1 MADVVYFND
10 GMKLPCCPTLLQSLF
25 LSPSGTCVGDCDSN
39 YTGFVSGDLTY
50 NIIYRLPVASGTVG
64 QVLTTDGNNNLSW
77 TTVSGGGG
85 GSTSPAGLDG
95 YIQYNNSG
103 SFGGASILYWNDTNS
118 RLGVGTSSPAQT
130 LHVAGT
136 MRLTGSTGTGT
147 TLMARDANGDVSA
160 ITVSTGLALSN
171 NVLTATGDT
180 GGTLTGSGTATQ
192 VAFWDGI
199 TGSTSTSLSSTSNLY
214 WDNNNNRLGIGT
226 TTPITTLE
234 VNGIIRTNTGFQG
247 ISDGAKNF
255 AIERYST
262 NSFSDEF
269 AFRKARGT
277 TAVPLATVREDEAGA
292 VEFYAYHGSGFT
304 MISQMRGFVDTNV
317 TMGSAGGR
325 LSFYTNSGPTA
336 GYGTERM
343 RLNSFGNLLI
353 GTITTGSTGR
363 LQVVSSNNTNSTWT
377 AQFHNSTGSNNA
389 LMIRDD
395 GRIGI
400 GTANPNQTLEVAGT
414 MRLTGSTGTSIYVL
428 GRDNNGDISNINL
441 GNNFVLSGGTLS
453 LSGVTTGYIPYVGA
467 VQNVDLGVYD
477 ITSSGVTTPY
487 IQLSESGSTVP
498 LEVGMLTYN
507 GVDGTLEFLMKGGN
521 VVQQIG
527 QELPILV
534 KNFDNAGLLN
544 GKVVY
549 YVSSDG
555 TNKLVRYAVASSET
569 ASVNVIGLMT
579 EDATGGNKAYCTTF
593 GLVRDI
599 DTSTLQEGKIVWLS
613 ATELGGMTTTR
624 PLAPNH
630 GVQIGFC
637 IKQHAVEGSIFVSVQ
652 NGYELDELHN
662 VLISSGITD
671 GDLMVYNSSLKVW
684 ENKQPSNLLVETGS
698 TANTTIDFKEGNIVD
713 LTLTSSTSLIFN
725 NSGVGTYIIKVIQ
738 GGTGSNL
745 ITWPSE
751 VIWSGGV
758 PPTLSITV
766 GKTDI
771 ITLIY
776 DGVNY
781 YGSYVLNF

>member
-118 RLGVGTSSPAQT
+118 RLGIGTSSPAQT
-130 LHVAGT
+130 LH
-136 MRLTGSTGTGT
+136 
-147 TLMARDANGDVSA
+147 
-160 ITVSTGLALSN
+160 
-171 NVLTATGDT
+171 
-180 GGTLTGSGTATQ
+180 
-192 VAFWDGI
+192 
-199 TGSTSTSLSSTSNLY
+199 
-214 WDNNNNRLGIGT
+214 
-226 TTPITTLE
+226 
-234 VNGIIRTNTGFQG
+234 
-247 ISDGAKNF
+247 
-255 AIERYST
+255 
-262 NSFSDEF
+262 
-269 AFRKARGT
+269 
-277 TAVPLATVREDEAGA
+277 
-292 VEFYAYHGSGFT
+292 
-304 MISQMRGFVDTNV
+304 
-317 TMGSAGGR
+317 
-325 LSFYTNSGPTA
+325 
-336 GYGTERM
+336 
-343 RLNSFGNLLI
+343 
-353 GTITTGSTGR
+353 
-363 LQVVSSNNTNSTWT
+363 
-377 AQFHNSTGSNNA
+377 
-389 LMIRDD
+389 
-395 GRIGI
+395 
-400 GTANPNQTLEVAGT
+400 VAGT